1 MNGLRAMINF
11 IAVAIGLYTAFVG
24 GLYLAQRELIY
35 LPSGPMNTPADS
47 GVPEM
52 RPIRLT
58 TEDGLTLT
66 SWYRPANPGQPT
78 MVYFQ
83 GNGGNI
89 AGRAFKV
96 RPYIDAGFGML
107 LVGYRGYGG
116 NPGKPSEQGLYADG
130 RAQFEFLE
138 GQGVEPESWVAYGES
153 LGAGVVVQLAMER
166 ARKSSIGAVVLEAP
180 FTSLGD
186 VAAVHYPFV
195 PARVLVKDRFESIAK
210 IAKVKAPV
218 FIVNGDQDGIIPP
231 EQGKELFQAAIEP
244 KEGHW
249 IPGAGHN
256 NLYDYGVPGMVIAFI
271 RKTTTGA
278 K

>member
-1 MNGLRAMINF
+1 MINL
-11 IAVAIGLYTAFVG
+11 IAIAIGLYTALVG
-24 GLYLAQRELIY
+24 GLYLVQRELIY
-35 LPSGPMNTPADS
+35 LPSGPMATPADS
-47 GVPEM
+47 GVAEM

-66 SWYRPANPGQPT
+66 SWYRPAESGQPT

-96 RPYIDAGFGML
+96 RPYLDAGFGML

-138 GQGVEPESWVAYGES
+138 GQGIRPESWVAYGES

-166 ARKSSIGAVVLEAP
+166 ARESSIGAIVLEAP

-195 PARVLVKDRFESIAK
+195 PARVLIKDRFESITK

-218 FIVNGDQDGIIPP
+218 FIFNGDDDGVIPP
-231 EQGKELFQAAIEP
+231 AQGRRLFEAAIEP
-244 KEGHW
+244 KQSHW

-271 RKTTTGA
+271 RKTTTA
-278 K
+278 EK

>member
-1 MNGLRAMINF
+1 
-11 IAVAIGLYTAFVG
+11 
-24 GLYLAQRELIY
+24 
-35 LPSGPMNTPADS
+35 
-47 GVPEM
+47 M

-66 SWYRPANPGQPT
+66 SWYRPAEPGQPT

-96 RPYIDAGFGML
+96 RPYLDAGFGML

-138 GQGVEPESWVAYGES
+138 GQGIGPESWVVYGES
-153 LGAGVVVQLAMER
+153 LGAGVAVQLAMEQ
-166 ARKSSIGAVVLEAP
+166 ARKSSLGAVVLEAP
-180 FTSLGD
+180 FTSLSD

-195 PARVLVKDRFESIAK
+195 PARVLIKDRFESIAK
-210 IAKVKAPV
+210 IDKVKAPV
-218 FIVNGDQDGIIPP
+218 FIVNGDRDGVIPP
-231 EQGKELFQAAIEP
+231 EQGKRLFRAAIEP

-256 NLYDYGVPGMVIAFI
+256 NLYDYGVSGMVIEFI
-271 RKTTTGA
+271 RKTAATA

>member
-1 MNGLRAMINF
+1 MINL
-11 IAVAIGLYTAFVG
+11 IAIAIGFYTVFVG

-35 LPSGPMNTPADS
+35 LPSGPMDTPACS

-66 SWYRPANPGQPT
+66 SWYRPAEPGQPT

-96 RPYIDAGFGML
+96 RPYLDAGFGIL

-138 GQGVEPESWVAYGES
+138 GQGIRPESWVAYGES
-153 LGAGVVVQLAMER
+153 LGAGVAVQLAMEQ
-166 ARKSSIGAVVLEAP
+166 ARKSSLGAVVLEAP
-180 FTSLGD
+180 FTSLSD

-195 PARVLVKDRFESIAK
+195 PARVLIKDRFESIAK
-210 IAKVKAPV
+210 IDKVKAPV
-218 FIVNGDQDGIIPP
+218 FIVNGDRDGVIPP
-231 EQGKELFQAAIEP
+231 EQGKRLFRAAIEP

-256 NLYDYGVPGMVIAFI
+256 NLYDYGVSGMVIEFI
-271 RKTTTGA
+271 RKTAATA

>member
-1 MNGLRAMINF
+1 MINL
-11 IAVAIGLYTAFVG
+11 IAVVIGLYTAFVG

-35 LPSGPMNTPADS
+35 LPSGPMNTPAGS

-66 SWYRPANPGQPT
+66 SWYRPAQPGQPT

-96 RPYIDAGFGML
+96 RPYLDAGFGML

-116 NPGKPSEQGLYADG
+116 NPGKPNEQGLYADG

-138 GQGVEPESWVAYGES
+138 GQGIRPESWVAYGES
-153 LGAGVVVQLAMER
+153 LGAGIAIQLAMEW
-166 ARKSSIGAVVLEAP
+166 ARKSSIGVIVLEAP

-195 PARVLVKDRFESIAK
+195 PARVLVKDRFESITK

-218 FIVNGDQDGIIPP
+218 FIVNGDQDGVVPR
-231 EQGKELFQAAIEP
+231 EQGKRLFQAALEP

-256 NLYDYGVPGMVIAFI
+256 NLYDFGVSELVIAFI
-271 RKTTTGA
+271 RKTTTAA

>member
-1 MNGLRAMINF
+1 MNGRRAVLNL
-11 IAVAIGLYTAFVG
+11 IAVAIGLYAVLVG
-24 GLYLAQRELIY
+24 GLFLVQREIIY
-35 LPSGPMNTPADS
+35 LPSGPMNTPAGS

-66 SWYRPANPGQPT
+66 SWYRPAEPGQPT

-89 AGRAFKV
+89 AGRGFKV
-96 RPYIDAGFGML
+96 RPYLDAGFGVL

-130 RAQFEFLE
+130 RAHFEFLE
-138 GQGVEPESWVAYGES
+138 GQGVQPQNWVAYGES
-153 LGAGVVVQLAMER
+153 LGGGIAVQLAMER
-166 ARKSSIGAVVLEAP
+166 ARNVSIGAVVLEAP

-186 VAAVHYPFV
+186 AAAVHYPIV
-195 PARVLVKDRFESIAK
+195 PARLLVKDRFESIAK
-210 IAKVKAPV
+210 IAGVKAPV
-218 FIVNGDQDGIIPP
+218 FIFNGDNDGVIPP
-231 EQGKELFQAAIEP
+231 AQGKRLFEAARDP
-244 KEGHW
+244 KQSHW
-249 IPGAGHN
+249 FPGAGHN
-256 NLYDYGVPGMVIAFI
+256 DLYEYGAAPMVIEFI
-271 RKTTTGA
+271 RKFTTGA